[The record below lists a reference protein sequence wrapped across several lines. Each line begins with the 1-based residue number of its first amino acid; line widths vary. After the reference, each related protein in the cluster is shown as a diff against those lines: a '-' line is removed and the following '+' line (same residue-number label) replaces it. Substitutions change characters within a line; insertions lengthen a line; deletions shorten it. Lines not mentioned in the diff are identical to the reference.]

1 LNIVKTC
8 IHFLLDYQVPAA
20 LHMAMNSEE
29 GDEHELIEKIK
40 LDGDRY
46 RAVIECYNSLM
57 IILYK
62 LLLDS
67 NDPR

>member
-1 LNIVKTC
+1 
-8 IHFLLDYQVPAA
+8 
-20 LHMAMNSEE
+20 MAMNSKE

-46 RAVIECYNSLM
+46 NAVIECYESLM
-57 IILYK
+57 IILDS

-67 NDPR
+67 NDRR

>member
-1 LNIVKTC
+1 
-8 IHFLLDYQVPAA
+8 
-20 LHMAMNSEE
+20 MAMNSEE

-67 NDPR
+67 NDQR